1 MLEKRVKALAN
12 ACTFVFLHLFALYGL
27 SATLARGAARPQSE
41 LRPPL
46 GSLSAIGEVYVN
58 NAAAPAESF
67 IFAGDLL
74 RSGATGS
81 ATFVPIGKGSFEI
94 RPNTEII
101 FTGEPQYAAELKFG
115 KVVMDSANGAT
126 GTNLR
131 AGSSVVLAVAE
142 GEPSSSSIA
151 ALSDGSFQVTCV
163 AGSVGVIPL
172 QGGKGVFIRAGQ
184 SVGISAQ
191 GELSTM
197 SASAVPSAARTG
209 ANDAPAAPSASSDSR
224 ETAPAARQKHT
235 TRWILIAAGI
245 AGAGVAAAI
254 LSANRST
261 TSSGISSVSATPSSP
276 ISSGTVSA
284 SPSNPPAPVLPV
296 PSQPAPQPPQP
307 VPPQPQPAPPANN
320 CPNHDDHEHQDKG
333 CKPHVV
339 LGLAFHF

>member
-1 MLEKRVKALAN
+1 MLEKRGKALAN
-12 ACTFVFLHLFALYGL
+12 TCTFVFLRLFALYCL
-27 SATLARGAARPQSE
+27 SATLARGAARPQNE
-41 LRPPL
+41 QRPPL

-58 NAAAPAESF
+58 SAAAPAESS

-74 RSGATGS
+74 RSVATGS
-81 ATFVPIGKGSFEI
+81 ATFVLIGKGSFEI
-94 RPNTEII
+94 RPNTEMI
-101 FTGEPQYAAELKFG
+101 FTGGPQYAAELKFG
-115 KVVMDSANGAT
+115 KVVMNSANGAT
-126 GTNLR
+126 GINLR

-142 GEPSSSSIA
+142 GEPSSSSIEA
-151 ALSDGSFQVTCV
+151 PSDGSFHVTCV

-184 SVGISAQ
+184 TVGISAQ

-209 ANDAPAAPSASSDSR
+209 ANDASAAPSASSDSR

-261 TSSGISSVSATPSSP
+261 TSSKISSVSVTPSSP

-284 SPSNPPAPVLPV
+284 SPSNPPAPVLPA
-296 PSQPAPQPPQP
+296 PSQPAPA
-307 VPPQPQPAPPANN
+307 PQPAPPQPPQPAPPENG
-320 CPNHDDHEHQDKG
+320 CHDDDHHDDKG
-333 CKPHVV
+333 CKPHIV